1 MIVSVIALC
10 TLVSVITTVQSDPTQ
25 AATDRSPATTS
36 GPNPSSTDNE
46 LRGVSALSATD
57 VWAVGRYFDQRTRIY
72 ETLTVHWD
80 GRRWSRVRSPSPSV
94 TANALNGVS
103 ARTAT
108 DVWAV
113 GNTQSRNLTFRWD
126 GAAWETVHAPSYS
139 WNDQALYAVS
149 ARSAGDAWAVGYEV
163 SNDTGFDETL
173 TLHWHGTI
181 WNRVKSPNGDPFT
194 NYLYG
199 VSAYSAD
206 DAWAVGAVG
215 VGSNQVRT
223 LILHWDRTSW
233 LPVHSPDPSSMDN
246 RLAGVSAASTTDA
259 WAVGSYRSDATHE
272 YVPMTLHWDGTV
284 WSRVNGPNDVSTD
297 DYLSGVSALS
307 ATDAWAVGQSFDPL
321 TGEYDTL
328 ILHWDGTSWSQVES
342 PNPSSTLNELN
353 GVSALSATD
362 AWAVGRYLDDA
373 TGVYK
378 TLMLHWDGTS
388 WSQT

>member
-1 MIVSVIALC
+1 M
-10 TLVSVITTVQSDPTQ
+10 
-25 AATDRSPATTS
+25 
-36 GPNPSSTDNE
+36 
-46 LRGVSALSATD
+46 SALSATD
-57 VWAVGRYFDQRTRIY
+57 VWAVGRYFDERTGVY

-80 GRRWSRVRSPSPSV
+80 GRRWSRFRSPSPS
-94 TANALNGVS
+94 TNYNTLNGVS
-103 ARTAT
+103 ARTPT

-113 GNTQSRNLTFRWD
+113 GNTSLRNLTFRWD
-126 GAAWETVHAPSYS
+126 GASWKMVHAPSYS
-139 WNDQALYAVS
+139 WNDSVLNAVS

-163 SNDTGFDETL
+163 SNETGFDETL
-173 TLHWHGTI
+173 TLHWHGTM
-181 WNRVKSPNGDPFT
+181 WNRVKSPNGDPYT

-199 VSAYSAD
+199 VSSYSATNV
-206 DAWAVGAVG
+206 WAVGHTYDG
-215 VGSNQVRT
+215 T
-223 LILHWDRTSW
+223 LILHWDGTSW
-233 LPVHSPDPSSMDN
+233 LKVHTPNPSSSDN
-246 RLAGVSAASTTDA
+246 RLAGVSGASSTDV
-259 WAVGSYRSDATHE
+259 WAVGSYVSDTTDDYA
-272 YVPMTLHWDGTV
+272 PMTLHWDGTD
-284 WSRVNGPNDVSTD
+284 WSKITSPNDVSAD
-297 DYLSGVSALS
+297 DQLAGVSAPS

-321 TGEYDTL
+321 TGEHDTL

>member
-1 MIVSVIALC
+1 MTVSVIALC

-25 AATDRSPATTS
+25 AATDGSPAPTS

-57 VWAVGRYFDQRTRIY
+57 VWAVGRYFDERTGIY
-72 ETLTVHWD
+72 ETLTIHWD
-80 GRRWSRVRSPSPSV
+80 GRRWSRFRSPSPSQN
-94 TANALNGVS
+94 ANVLNGVN

-113 GNTQSRNLTFRWD
+113 GNTSLRNLTFRWS
-126 GAAWETVHAPSYS
+126 GEEWEMVHAPSYS
-139 WNDQALYAVS
+139 WNDSVLNAVNAS
-149 ARSAGDAWAVGYEV
+149 SAGDAWAVGYEV
-163 SNDTGFDETL
+163 SNETGFDETL
-173 TLHWHGTI
+173 TLHWHGTM
-181 WNRVKSPNGDPFT
+181 WNRVKSPNGDPYSNELF
-194 NYLYG
+194 G
-199 VSAYSAD
+199 VAASSAD
-206 DAWAVGAVG
+206 DAWAVGVTG
-215 VGSNQVRT
+215 YPDRT

-233 LPVHSPDPSSMDN
+233 LKVHTPNPSSDDN
-246 RLAGVSAASTTDA
+246 RLAGVSVASATDV
-259 WAVGSYRSDATHE
+259 WAVGSYVSDTTDDYA
-272 YVPMTLHWDGTV
+272 PLTLHWDGTD
-284 WSRVNGPNDVSTD
+284 WSKVTGPNDISTD
-297 DYLSGVSALS
+297 DYLNGVSALS

-321 TGEYDTL
+321 TGDYDTL
-328 ILHWDGTSWSQVES
+328 ILHWDGTSWSQVQS

-378 TLMLHWDGTS
+378 TLMLQWDGTS